1 MSLFKTEAA
10 LIQAYQGAGLSLP
23 TEYENAEFERPEKN
37 GSYAS
42 VFFSPN
48 QPSVSGLGNTGAD
61 EVDGFLQ
68 IDLYT
73 ERNSG
78 TAEARNLTDTLRN
91 TFQAGTR
98 FSYDGQGV
106 LIRSCGRNQGR
117 VIDGYFMISITI
129 YWRTYINRSL

>member
-1 MSLFKTEAA
+1 MSLFKIEAA
-10 LIQAYQGAGLSLP
+10 LITAYQGAGLALP
-23 TEYENAEFERPEKN
+23 TEYENAEFERPD
-37 GSYAS
+37 SFASFAS
-42 VFFSPN
+42 VSFVPN
-48 QPSVSGLGNTGAD
+48 QPSVSGLGSTGAD
-61 EVDGFLQ
+61 EIDGFLQ

-91 TFQAGTR
+91 TFQAGER
-98 FSYDGQGV
+98 FTYDGQDV

-129 YWRTYINRSL
+129 FWRAYINRSL